1 MTAKQAND
9 NQRIKSY
16 FDEQRSLERRQSK
29 VKDLLTIIKD
39 KKIVDFRDLGH
50 FFNLGVPV
58 YLLLS
63 DRLGQ
68 NEETLFITV
77 RDGLVPVKVLVEVVN
92 EWFFGWKAPSYTV
105 VGEKPLESRDLV
117 DKVRDAIDSSTVS
130 VKPTKEFV
138 PDERLPERF
147 RRNQTPKE
155 EKPVKVTIE
164 TDKDIKTFSFYV
176 KQAEIISKTLLEL
189 VRSVAKDNK

>member
-16 FDEQRSLERRQSK
+16 FDEQRSLERRESK
-29 VKDLLTIIKD
+29 ARKLLDEVKLR
-39 KKIVDFRDLGH
+39 KIVDFGILGH

-77 RDGLVPVKVLVEVVN
+77 RDGLVPVKVLIEVVN
-92 EWFFGWKAPSYTV
+92 EWFGWKAPIYTL
-105 VGEKPLESRDLV
+105 VGERPLESRENALGTTLAEV
-117 DKVRDAIDSSTVS
+117 GIST
-130 VKPTKEFV
+130 KPKEFV

-155 EKPVKVTIE
+155 KKSVKVTIE
-164 TDKDIKTFSFYV
+164 TDKDIKTFSFYM
-176 KQAEIISKTLLEL
+176 KQAELISKTLLEL

>member
-16 FDEQRSLERRQSK
+16 FDEQRSLERRESK
-29 VKDLLTIIKD
+29 ARKLLDEVKLR
-39 KKIVDFRDLGH
+39 KIVDFGILGH

-77 RDGLVPVKVLVEVVN
+77 RDGLVPVKVLIEVVN
-92 EWFFGWKAPSYTV
+92 EWFGWKAPIYTL
-105 VGEKPLESRDLV
+105 VGERPLESRE
-117 DKVRDAIDSSTVS
+117 SC
-130 VKPTKEFV
+130 
-138 PDERLPERF
+138 F
-147 RRNQTPKE
+147 RNYFGR
-155 EKPVKVTIE
+155 
-164 TDKDIKTFSFYV
+164 SRYFY
-176 KQAEIISKTLLEL
+176 K
-189 VRSVAKDNK
+189 AKRICPR